1 VSDGRESSPDGSIL
15 KSGTVARMQIA
26 PRYDGPPI
34 ISIDGRPDDQRAPL
48 VRQRRRFETMLSK
61 LDNDDWS
68 APSRCAGWTVQDV
81 VAHIVGVNA
90 FWRASVLA
98 GLAGKPTRVLV
109 GFDPATTPPLMVAP
123 MRSLAPAAVLDQFVA
138 SNDGLLE
145 ALADLD
151 AAAWST
157 LAESPPGHVPI
168 RLLAQH
174 ALWDCW
180 IHERDVALP
189 LELTPEVEADEVR
202 SGLQYVAALSP
213 AFEILSGSTEP
224 RAYAIAASSPDCSFT
239 LEVGDSVVVHDGPA
253 PLDAPCLRGDAVEL
267 VEALSLRS
275 PLPAAAPVEWRQL
288 RNGLAAA
295 FDSDLETV

>member
-1 VSDGRESSPDGSIL
+1 
-15 KSGTVARMQIA
+15 MQIA

-48 VRQRRRFETMLSK
+48 ARQRRRFEAMLSM
-61 LDNDDWS
+61 LENDDWS

-123 MRSLAPAAVLDQFVA
+123 MRSLAPDAVLDQFVA
-138 SNDGLLE
+138 SNDGLLG

-151 AAAWST
+151 DAAWST

-189 LELTPEVEADEVR
+189 LEMTPEVEADEVR

-224 RAYAIAASSPDCSFT
+224 RVYAIAASGPDCSFT
-239 LEVGDSVVVHDGPA
+239 LEVGDSVVVHVGPP

-275 PLPAAAPVEWRQL
+275 PLPATAPVEWRHL